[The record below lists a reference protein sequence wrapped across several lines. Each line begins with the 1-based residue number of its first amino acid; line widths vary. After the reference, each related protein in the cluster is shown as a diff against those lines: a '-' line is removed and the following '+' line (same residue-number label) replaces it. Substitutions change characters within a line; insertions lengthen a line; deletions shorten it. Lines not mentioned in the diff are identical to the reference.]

1 MTKEELIGNK
11 QIRQKRIGGSEFA
24 TVLGIN
30 PYKKRIELVLEKAGV
45 IADMFEGNEATRR
58 GEFLENDIIAM
69 FEDETGLS
77 VTDEQKEF
85 TLELK
90 DCLPLVCH
98 VDGLTSDGAVFEAKT
113 TDINAKT
120 WKDGIPEYYKA
131 QLAFN
136 CFLAEKE
143 KAYIAV
149 GYCQENEIIKLEYF
163 EYKPPLFHDEKIIVK
178 CQDFTQDVK
187 AYMQKGVV
195 NNGLTVKANID
206 SRLIQELEDLN
217 SKISEMKAEIKPFE
231 DKKKAIETKLKNLI
245 GCNNAIENDLYRIS
259 LGNRITSP
267 SLDYKITRS
276 GIKIEYINENS

>member
-24 TVLGIN
+24 TVLDIN
-30 PYKKRIELVLEKAGV
+30 PYKKRFELILEKAGV

-69 FEDETGLS
+69 FEDETGIK
-77 VTDEQKEF
+77 VTDEQREF
-85 TLELK
+85 TLEPSE
-90 DCLPLVCH
+90 CLPLVCH
-98 VDGLTSDGAVFEAKT
+98 VDGLTSDGAIFEAKT
-113 TDINAKT
+113 TDIKSKT
-120 WKDGIPEYYKA
+120 WQNGIPEYYKA
-131 QLAFN
+131 QLDFN
-136 CFLAEKE
+136 CMLAGKS

-149 GYCQENEIIKLEYF
+149 GYCDGNEIVKF
-163 EYKPPLFHDEKIIVK
+163 EYHFYTQFIEKEKIIDE
-178 CQDFTQDVK
+178 CQCFTRMVNNYKDK
-187 AYMQKGVV
+187 EIV
-195 NNGLTVKANID
+195 NNGLTIKADID
-206 SRLIQELEDLN
+206 SKLIQELEDLN

-231 DKKKAIETKLKNLI
+231 EKKKAIETKLKNLI

>member
-45 IADMFEGNEATRR
+45 ITDTFEGNEATRR

-85 TLELK
+85 KYKPEHCLE
-90 DCLPLVCH
+90 LVCH
-98 VDGLTSDGAVFEAKT
+98 CDGITSDDAIFEAKT
-113 TDINAKT
+113 TDINSKT
-120 WKDGIPEYYKA
+120 WKNGIPEYYKA
-131 QLAFN
+131 QLDFN
-136 CFLAEKE
+136 CALGNKE

-149 GYCQENEIIKLEYF
+149 GYCKENEIVKF
-163 EYKPPLFHDEKIIVK
+163 EWFKYMPQQELDDIIAD
-178 CQDFTQDVK
+178 CQDFTQEVYGY
-187 AYMQKGVV
+187 AQQGVV
-195 NNGLTVKANID
+195 NNGLTVKAEID
-206 SRLIQELEDLN
+206 SRLITELEILN
-217 SKISEMKAEIKPFE
+217 NRISEMKAEIKPLE
-231 DKKKAIETKLKNLI
+231 DTKKAIETKLKDLI

-259 LGNRITSP
+259 LGNRIISP

>member
-45 IADMFEGNEATRR
+45 IVDMFEGNEATRR

-77 VTDEQKEF
+77 VIDEQKEF
-85 TLELK
+85 KYKSEHCLE
-90 DCLPLVCH
+90 LVCH
-98 VDGLTSDGAVFEAKT
+98 CDGITSDDAIFEAKT

-131 QLAFN
+131 QLDFN
-136 CFLAEKE
+136 CALGNKK

-149 GYCQENEIIKLEYF
+149 GYCKENEVVKF
-163 EYKPPLFHDEKIIVK
+163 EWFKYEPKRTLDSIHAD
-178 CQDFTQDVK
+178 CQIFTQEVYE
-187 AYMQKGVV
+187 YMQKGVV
-195 NNGLTVKANID
+195 NNGLTVKADID
-206 SRLIQELEDLN
+206 GKLIQELEDLN
-217 SKISEMKAEIKPFE
+217 NKISEMKAEIKPFE

>member
-1 MTKEELIGNK
+1 MTKQELIGTK
-11 QIRQKRIGGSEFA
+11 EQRLTRIGGSEFA
-24 TVLGIN
+24 TVLDIN
-30 PYKKRIELVLEKAGV
+30 PYKKRFELVLEKAGV
-45 IADMFEGNEATRR
+45 LVDTFEGNDATRR

-77 VTDEQKEF
+77 VKDEQKEF
-85 TLELK
+85 KYQPALCLE
-90 DCLPLVCH
+90 LVCH
-98 VDGLTSDGAVFEAKT
+98 CDGITSNDAIFEAKT

-131 QLAFN
+131 QLDFN
-136 CFLAEKE
+136 CALGNKK

-149 GYCQENEIIKLEYF
+149 GHCKENEIVKF
-163 EYKPPLFHDEKIIVK
+163 EWFKYKPQKELNDIIAD

-195 NNGLTVKANID
+195 NNGLTVKAEID
-206 SRLIQELEDLN
+206 SKLIEELEDLN
-217 SKISEMKAEIKPFE
+217 SKISEMKAEIKPYE
-231 DKKKAIETKLKNLI
+231 DKKKAIETKLKDII

-267 SLDYKITRS
+267 SSDYKITRA